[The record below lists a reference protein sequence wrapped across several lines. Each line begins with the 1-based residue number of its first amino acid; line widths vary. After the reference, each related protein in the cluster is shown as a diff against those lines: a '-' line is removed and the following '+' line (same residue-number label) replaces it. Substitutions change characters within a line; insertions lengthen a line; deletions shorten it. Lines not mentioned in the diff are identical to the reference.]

1 MLAVP
6 PVAPLCINMHL
17 GFFEVSLL
25 FVKCLLPLVLHPVLP
40 EGASSIRLRIVD
52 PLMLHPFL
60 LEGALSIW
68 LAVLDPLMLHP
79 FLLERASN
87 IRL

>member
-17 GFFEVSLL
+17 EYFEVSLL
-25 FVKCLLPLVLHPVLP
+25 FVECLLPLVPHPVLP
-40 EGASSIRLRIVD
+40 EGDSSIRIKIVD

-60 LEGALSIW
+60 LEGASC
-68 LAVLDPLMLHP
+68 
-79 FLLERASN
+79 